1 MSPVEPHRK
10 SNLGSLISILTNA
23 TDSKKPNAIQDISS
37 ANVNLLRVL
46 GLILSMIAVQSILH
60 LVVRLCSDLGVALEN
75 VTTGVLLLV
84 ENDNQQI

>member
-1 MSPVEPHRK
+1 ME
-10 SNLGSLISILTNA
+10 
-23 TDSKKPNAIQDISS
+23 PNAIQHKIS
-37 ANVNLLRVL
+37 ANLNLFKVL
-46 GLILSMIAVQSILH
+46 GHILSMIAVQSILH